1 MNDNENG
8 NYYNSD
14 NYEEGQNVS
23 GSNDT
28 AGSESKTSY
37 SNYSY
42 YNMDN
47 AGKNSSSYGGDEK
60 KKGNKN
66 KRSFGAV
73 VATTAVIAVIA
84 GAVAGGT
91 FYGVN
96 YAANRFFY
104 DVSGNGSSDASDND
118 SSSFEENISEAM
130 QDGQNE
136 SGESSQASDTSQGTM
151 TVKEVAAECMPSV
164 VTIAAV
170 SQQELSS
177 IFGGTQIY
185 ESSSVGT
192 GVIIGM
198 NDTELL
204 IATNQHL
211 TGGASSLSVGFI
223 DETAID
229 AQIKGEDDENDLA
242 VVSVKLTDIPA
253 ETMDQIKVAAI
264 GNSDELELGDQVVA
278 IGNALGYGQS
288 VTSGYISAKDRD
300 IYLTDGNNTYNAT
313 DLLQTDAAINSG
325 NSGGPLLNMKGE
337 VIGINEAKR
346 MLTQSGETV
355 EGMGYAIPISK
366 AEPILQELMSFET
379 REKVDEES
387 RGYLGI
393 TLANVTEEVS
403 EMYNMPVGV
412 CVTEV
417 IENGPAQEAGL
428 QKGDVITE
436 MEGRSIDDYDDLT
449 EQLEYYAVG
458 DVVEFVIM
466 RADNGEYIE
475 KTVQVTLGDST
486 VLDDYY
492 NSQD

>member
-1 MNDNENG
+1 
-8 NYYNSD
+8 
-14 NYEEGQNVS
+14 
-23 GSNDT
+23 
-28 AGSESKTSY
+28 
-37 SNYSY
+37 
-42 YNMDN
+42 MDN
-47 AGKNSSSYGGDEK
+47 AGQSSSSAGSGDVKKPGSK
-60 KKGNKN
+60 KKK
-66 KRSFGAV
+66 SFGAV

-104 DVSGNGSSDASDND
+104 NFSGSGSSDASDND

-130 QDGQNE
+130 QDGE
-136 SGESSQASDTSQGTM
+136 GESSESAQAAASSQGM
-151 TVKEVAAECMPSV
+151 MSVKEVAAECMPSV